1 MSLYPGNPYYYFYLL
16 SVFLFILV
24 FYIEELFKARKL
36 NTCNDAINLEWSST
50 QNIPVCVVLNS
61 IYAAQHRATNTY
73 SETTPERDSN
83 AAERYFRDQEPGNYQ
98 PRNDSV
104 AQTQINASHFSA
116 YGMTEHPSPHN
127 KLLLVT

>member
-61 IYAAQHRATNTY
+61 IYAAQPHPKEIVMLRRGTFATKNQKITN
-73 SETTPERDSN
+73 PE
-83 AAERYFRDQEPGNYQ
+83 
-98 PRNDSV
+98 
-104 AQTQINASHFSA
+104 
-116 YGMTEHPSPHN
+116 MTLSRKP
-127 KLLLVT
+127 K

>member
-50 QNIPVCVVLNS
+50 QTFQFVLSSTPFMLHNIGQLTHTLKPHPNLEN
-61 IYAAQHRATNTY
+61 ILGYLK
-73 SETTPERDSN
+73 DSN
-83 AAERYFRDQEPGNYQ
+83 AAERYFRDQEPENYQ
-98 PRNDSV
+98 PRNDCRANPNKRV
-104 AQTQINASHFSA
+104 APFRLWYDWAPLT
-116 YGMTEHPSPHN
+116 P
-127 KLLLVT
+127 